1 MIRDY
6 FRTRD
11 ASNPAKPWH
20 EISCEDRFFFE
31 GGSATGVSVREAIEH
46 HSAMCCGTGGTRCD
60 AAHHPHTPPG
70 TTPGADDNMCMSHE
84 GWNPAGWVAGDA
96 TMGTGANCLSI
107 SSKIRDHFRT
117 RDARPTLQWHEI
129 SCEDRL
135 PDEHGAELSVREAIM
150 HHSTTCCGVS
160 GSRCGMAPPAM
171 PTPTGDSMCMHQTEF
186 HAAKEIFVDTHGTKS
201 SCQAQSDKVL
211 NHFRS
216 TRSDPALPWSSI
228 GCEERFWVDEA
239 GVEMSVREAISHR
252 MECCGASGM
261 RCGGAAAAPP
271 ATPGGMHDHM
281 MCSEHEW
288 RPAHHVLID
297 AKKKLVVKVRATI

>member
-46 HSAMCCGTGGTRCD
+46 HSAMCCGTGGTRC
-60 AAHHPHTPPG
+60 G
-70 TTPGADDNMCMSHE
+70 GA
-84 GWNPAGWVAGDA
+84 
-96 TMGTGANCLSI
+96 
-107 SSKIRDHFRT
+107 
-117 RDARPTLQWHEI
+117 
-129 SCEDRL
+129 
-135 PDEHGAELSVREAIM
+135 
-150 HHSTTCCGVS
+150 
-160 GSRCGMAPPAM
+160 APPAM
-171 PTPTGDSMCMHQTEF
+171 PTATGDSMCMHQTEF